1 MLQRPPWDG
10 LRCLPWAGDVD
21 CSLPGELAVAD
32 DAKLEAL
39 IHESANLHDAIQR
52 LYGAI
57 YAGFGAVMPAAIGVF
72 LVVTTRENGKT
83 VDPVAVSLIFLAA
96 YALGSLW
103 LQSLWME
110 LLEHLRYRYLVLY
123 PLIYEA
129 SGQQRPNFL
138 ETITP
143 RSLRSWLPSLLFQVA
158 GLGFVIWVWH
168 HYLTDQ
174 STAARVIGLAFICLA
189 VAGGVAVHLHY
200 DALQRAIVRAGAKTS
215 R

>member
-1 MLQRPPWDG
+1 M
-10 LRCLPWAGDVD
+10 
-21 CSLPGELAVAD
+21 AD

-39 IHESANLHDAIQR
+39 LHESANLHEAIQR

-57 YAGFGAVMPAAIGVF
+57 YAGFGTVMPAAIGVF
-72 LVVTTRENGKT
+72 MVVTTRERETT
-83 VDPVAVSLIFLAA
+83 VDPAAVSLIFLAA

-110 LLEHLRYRYLVLY
+110 LLEHLRYRYQVLY

-129 SGQQRPNFL
+129 SGQQHRPNFL
-138 ETITP
+138 DTITP
-143 RSLRSWLPSLLFQVA
+143 RSLRSWFPSMLFQVA
-158 GLGFVIWVWH
+158 GLVFVIWVWH

-174 STAARVIGLAFICLA
+174 PMPARVIGLAFIGLA

-200 DALQRAIVRAGAKTS
+200 DALQRAIVSAGTKPS